1 LFLPPRDWSDLL
13 FLGFL
18 ITGRFGLG
26 FGHEFSLLGLAIPAS
41 ALVVDAA
48 FGVDPDF
55 ALACAAAMS
64 GLEVVVADVLVTLAS
79 LAPMGLVAGFTEAAG
94 VLVIGFAAGAGV
106 AAGVLAA
113 ALESAAAVFLLFFF
127 VVAVE
132 SSFAIAS
139 FPIVSP
145 AAALS
150 AAAFSLAA
158 FFLAFLVVVVSVVVV
173 SVVAAAWA
181 VANAGANASV
191 NVQQKTAI
199 HKVSLFLE

>member
-1 LFLPPRDWSDLL
+1 
-13 FLGFL
+13 
-18 ITGRFGLG
+18 
-26 FGHEFSLLGLAIPAS
+26 
-41 ALVVDAA
+41 
-48 FGVDPDF
+48 
-55 ALACAAAMS
+55 MS

-94 VLVIGFAAGAGV
+94 VLVIGFAAGAGVAAGV

>member
-1 LFLPPRDWSDLL
+1 
-13 FLGFL
+13 
-18 ITGRFGLG
+18 
-26 FGHEFSLLGLAIPAS
+26 
-41 ALVVDAA
+41 
-48 FGVDPDF
+48 
-55 ALACAAAMS
+55 
-64 GLEVVVADVLVTLAS
+64 
-79 LAPMGLVAGFTEAAG
+79 
-94 VLVIGFAAGAGV
+94 
-106 AAGVLAA
+106 
-113 ALESAAAVFLLFFF
+113 
-127 VVAVE
+127 VE
-132 SSFAIAS
+132 SSFA
-139 FPIVSP
+139 IVSP